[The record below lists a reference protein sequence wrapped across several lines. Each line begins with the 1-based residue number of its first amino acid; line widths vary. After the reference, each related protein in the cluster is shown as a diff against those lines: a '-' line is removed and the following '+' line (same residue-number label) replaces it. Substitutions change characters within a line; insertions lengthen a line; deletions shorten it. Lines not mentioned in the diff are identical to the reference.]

1 MFIVGIAGGTG
12 SGKTTVVRRM
22 IELLP
27 PGEVAILSQD
37 SYYKDSSHI
46 PFEKRKDINFDHP
59 DSVEFDLLVK
69 HLQMMKRG
77 EPVQEPIYSFITCT
91 RAAETRLIQ
100 PTDVVVVEGILV
112 LAHPELRELFDLK
125 VFVYADDDDRVL
137 RVIQRDILERGRDV
151 VSVIE
156 RYHQTVKPM
165 HLQFIE
171 PSMRYADLIIP
182 QGGHNMRAIEVMV
195 STIEKSLQL
204 AKKI

>member
-1 MFIVGIAGGTG
+1 MLIVGIAGGTG
-12 SGKTTVVRRM
+12 CGKTTVVRRM

-27 PGEVAILSQD
+27 PGEVAVLSQD

-59 DSVEFDLLVK
+59 DSVEFDLLVQ
-69 HLQMMKRG
+69 HLEKLKRG
-77 EPVQEPIYSFITCT
+77 EPVSEPIYSFITCT
-91 RAAETRLIQ
+91 RASETKPVK

-112 LAHPELRELFDLK
+112 LAHPELRNLFDLK

-182 QGGHNMRAIEVMV
+182 QGGHNTKAIQVLV
-195 STIEKSLQL
+195 NTIEQNLTKS
-204 AKKI
+204 KVV